1 MNLDKFKPAWNQ
13 FKVMSRFDYL
23 SDEEIMCLVK
33 MELNE
38 TKLFLWQKVMRQT
51 ALYSLLIIFCQ
62 G

>member
-1 MNLDKFKPAWNQ
+1 MNLDRFKPVWNQ
-13 FKVMSRFDYL
+13 FKVMNRFDCI
-23 SDEEIMCLVK
+23 STAEIISIV
-33 MELNE
+33 ELEAKE